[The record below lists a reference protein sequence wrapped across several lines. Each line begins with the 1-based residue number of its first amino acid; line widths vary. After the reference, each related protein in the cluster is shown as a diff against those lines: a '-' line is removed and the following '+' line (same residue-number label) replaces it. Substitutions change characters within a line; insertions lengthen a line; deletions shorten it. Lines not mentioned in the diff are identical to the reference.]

1 MCPWL
6 QAQCLIYLLTAEG
19 EDFNMTLDFSFSDL
33 RFWSVNDHG
42 RRSRVGCV
50 KKGKKVRSKGERQK
64 NSGFAQFV
72 TLVRHSCGALE
83 LGKSG
88 SGLR

>member
-1 MCPWL
+1 
-6 QAQCLIYLLTAEG
+6 
-19 EDFNMTLDFSFSDL
+19 MTLDFSFSDL

-64 NSGFAQFV
+64 KIQILLS
-72 TLVRHSCGALE
+72 L
-83 LGKSG
+83 
-88 SGLR
+88 